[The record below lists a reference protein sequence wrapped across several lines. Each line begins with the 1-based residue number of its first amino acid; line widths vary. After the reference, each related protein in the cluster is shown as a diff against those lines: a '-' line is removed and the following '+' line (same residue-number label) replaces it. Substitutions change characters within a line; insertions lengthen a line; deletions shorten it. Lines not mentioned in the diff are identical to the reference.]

1 MKPLTL
7 TLQAFGPFAGSE
19 GIDFTRLGQNPLF
32 LINGPT
38 GAGKSS
44 ILDAICFAL
53 YGQTTGA
60 EREPSQMRCDH
71 ADPNILTQVT
81 LDFKL
86 GEKYYRIRRLPT
98 QDRPKSRGEGTT
110 TQQAE
115 AQLWQL
121 DDTEDGVLIV
131 AKSVNDAT
139 DEIRKRIGL
148 DVEQF
153 RQVMVLPQ
161 GKFRD
166 LLMADSK
173 EREKIFSQLF
183 QTSIYKRIE
192 DQLRT
197 QASAIKQAVEQHQ
210 NQIKGILQSA
220 DVNSEAEIGEELER
234 IVPELLTAQINKDQA
249 HEQQVLAVNT
259 KEQAQALKQR
269 FDNLKSKEVELA
281 EKVAFEPEITAKQ
294 DKLNNALNAQKIHPL
309 YKAHKEKNAALQKL
323 NANIAANAQLLELAT
338 EEKIISENASIEAK
352 TAYTCV
358 DALKKQQIE
367 LTQYQERVAELS
379 QAQDILATRKKTFDA
394 SKAGF
399 DSQIITQQSL
409 SNELA
414 NNNTKID
421 EIAIELEALA
431 PKQIELEAY
440 RLKLGNRKALE
451 AKRTQH
457 QQLEKNASRL
467 LDVFEAKKTSFDLI
481 QKQVRQTELAWH
493 SGQAALLAKELKIGE
508 SCPVCGSK
516 EHPAP
521 ANSLNDEALV
531 TKQQVDDARSKE
543 NSERDHLQTAKDAYD
558 GANLEVVGNQ
568 KDITQLEQQLE
579 QLSDQSLDEVLQT
592 FNEKDTEVKNLLK
605 KQTKQKE
612 IALRIT
618 EIKKLLIG
626 MAETISA
633 LEIKV
638 NFDNEQAIL
647 ARANVEQLEKHIPEL
662 YRDPLALT
670 KAITELVSK
679 ITILTDTANKTQA
692 DFDQKRSNLDRAA
705 SSHEGL
711 GKQLSEFQLECNEAE
726 KGWNDALMQSP
737 FELFEVFHQSL
748 IGEDEQQVLK
758 DEIDNFRTALASL
771 KGAVEQLR
779 TDLAEQSQ
787 PDMDKLELELTEK
800 SNLFKSFDDIW
811 RKLQERSNQ
820 LQAIKLKLAKA
831 HEKNA
836 ELDAQYAVYGTL
848 SEVANGQTGNKISL
862 QRFVLSVL
870 LDDVLIQASQRLNM
884 MSNGRYQLVRKE
896 DRAKGNKASGLDLEV
911 EDGYTGKNRSV
922 ATLSGGESFMA
933 ALSLALGL
941 SDVVQSYAG
950 GIKLDTLFIDEG
962 FGSLDP
968 ESLDL
973 AIRTLIDLQA
983 SGRMIGII
991 SHVSELKEQMALRID
1006 VMSSKSGSSILTI
1019 AA

>member
-1 MKPLTL
+1 MKPLSL
-7 TLQAFGPFAGSE
+7 TLQAFGPFSGSE
-19 GIDFTRLGQNPLF
+19 DIDFTRLGSNPLF

-60 EREPSQMRCDH
+60 EREPAQMRCDH
-71 ADPNILTQVT
+71 ADPNVLTEVV

-86 GEKYYRIRRLPT
+86 GETDYRVRRIPT
-98 QDRPKSRGEGTT
+98 QERPKSRGEGTT

-121 DDTEDGVLIV
+121 DGTEEGVLIV

-173 EREKIFSQLF
+173 EREKIFGQLF
-183 QTSIYKRIE
+183 QTQIYKRIE
-192 DQLRT
+192 DRLRT
-197 QASAIKQAVEQHQ
+197 QAAGIKQAVEQHQ

-220 DVNSEAEIGEELER
+220 EVNSETEIDEELDR
-234 IVPELLTAQINKDQA
+234 LAPELSAAQINKDQA
-249 HEQQVLAVNT
+249 HEQQVLATNA
-259 KEQAQALKQR
+259 KEQAQTLKQR
-269 FDNLKSKEVELA
+269 FDNLSSKTTELA
-281 EKVAFEPEITAKQ
+281 KKAALEPDITNKQ

-309 YKAHKEKNAALQKL
+309 YKAHKEKAAALQKL
-323 NANIAANAQLLELAT
+323 NAQIVECSKALGLAT
-338 EEKIISENASIEAK
+338 EEKIISENAATEAK
-352 TAYTCV
+352 AAFTEV

-367 LTQYQERVAELS
+367 LTQYQERAVELS
-379 QAQDILATRKKTFDA
+379 QAREALTTRKKTLDV
-394 SKAGF
+394 SKASF
-399 DSQIITQQSL
+399 ESQIKTQQIL
-409 SNELA
+409 SDELA
-414 NNNTKID
+414 NNNSLIE
-421 EIAIELEALA
+421 EIALELEVLA

-440 RLKLGNRKALE
+440 RLKLEQRKTLE
-451 AKRTQH
+451 TQRNQH
-457 QQLEKNASRL
+457 RQLEQNEGRL
-467 LDVFEAKKTSFDLI
+467 LAAFENQKTAFEST
-481 QKQVRQTELAWH
+481 QKQARQIELAWH

-516 EHPAP
+516 EHPDP
-521 ANSLNDEALV
+521 ASSLNDESLV
-531 TKQQVDDARSKE
+531 TKQQVDDARTEE
-543 NSERDHLQTAKDAYD
+543 NIARDAMQTAKDAYD
-558 GANLEVVGNQ
+558 AAHLEIAGNQ
-568 KDITQLEQQLE
+568 KDITQLEQQLIE
-579 QLSDQSLDEVLQT
+579 LAEQSLDDVSQT
-592 FNEKDTEVKNLLK
+592 FKAKETEVNNLLK
-605 KQTKQKE
+605 QQTRQKE
-612 IALRIT
+612 KAQRIT
-618 EIKKLLIG
+618 EIKEQLVG
-626 MAETISA
+626 MAETMSA
-633 LEIKV
+633 LETKV
-638 NFDNEQAIL
+638 NSDNEQAIL
-647 ARANVEQLEKHIPEL
+647 ARANVEQLEKQIPEL
-662 YRDPLALT
+662 YRDPPSLT
-670 KAITELVSK
+670 KAITELVTK
-679 ITILTDTANKTQA
+679 IATLSNAVSQTQA
-692 DFDQKRSNLDRAA
+692 DYDQKRSNLDRAA
-705 SSHEGL
+705 SAHEGL
-711 GKQLSEFQLECNEAE
+711 GKQLCEFQLEFNDAE
-726 KGWNDALMQSP
+726 NAWNDALTQSP
-737 FELFEVFHQSL
+737 FEHFDAFHQSL
-748 IGEDEQQVLK
+748 MTESEQQSLK
-758 DEIDNFRTALASL
+758 DEIEIFRTELAGL
-771 KGAVEQLR
+771 KGAVDQLR
-779 TDLAEQSQ
+779 RDLAEQSL
-787 PDMDKLELELTEK
+787 PDMEKLELELTEK
-800 SNLFKSFDDIW
+800 SDLFKLFDESW
-811 RKLQERSNQ
+811 RKLQERNNQ
-820 LQAIKLKLAKA
+820 LQGVKSKLVKA
-831 HEKNA
+831 HEKNV
-836 ELDAQYAVYGTL
+836 ELEAQYAVYGTL

-870 LDDVLIQASQRLNM
+870 LDDVLIQASQRLNI

-896 DRAKGNKASGLDLEV
+896 DRSKGNKASGLDLEV
-911 EDGYTGKNRSV
+911 EDGYTGKNRPV

-991 SHVSELKEQMALRID
+991 SHVSELKEQMALRLD
-1006 VMSSKSGSSILTI
+1006 VMSSKNGSSIRTI

>member
-1 MKPLTL
+1 MKPLSL

-19 GIDFTRLGQNPLF
+19 GIDFTRLGPNPLF

-86 GEKYYRIRRLPT
+86 GEKYYRVRRLPT
-98 QDRPKSRGEGTT
+98 QERPKSRGEGTT
-110 TQQAE
+110 TQLAE

-131 AKSVNDAT
+131 AKSVNEAT
-139 DEIRKRIGL
+139 DEIRKLIGL

-173 EREKIFSQLF
+173 EREKIFGQLF
-183 QTSIYKRIE
+183 QTQIYKRIE
-192 DQLRT
+192 DQLRA
-197 QASAIKQAVEQHQ
+197 QAATIRQAVDQHQ

-220 DVNSEAEIGEELER
+220 DVNSEAEIVEELEQL
-234 IVPELLTAQINKDQA
+234 VPELLTAQINKDQA
-249 HEQQVLAVNT
+249 HELQVLAANT

-269 FDNLKSKEVELA
+269 FDNLSSKEAELA
-281 EKVAFEPEITAKQ
+281 EKVAFEPEIVTKQ
-294 DKLNNALNAQKIHPL
+294 EKLNNALNAQKINPI
-309 YKAHKEKNAALQKL
+309 YKAHKEKVAALQKL
-323 NANIAANAQLLELAT
+323 NDKIIENAKLLELAT
-338 EEKIISENASIEAK
+338 EEKIISEKASIEAK
-352 TAYTCV
+352 SAFTEV
-358 DALKKQQIE
+358 DALKRQQNE
-367 LTQYQERVAELS
+367 LTQYQERAAELS
-379 QAQDILATRKKTFDA
+379 QAQVTLATRKKTLDT

-399 DSQIITQQSL
+399 DNQIKTQQSL

-414 NNNTKID
+414 NNNLKIE
-421 EIAIELEALA
+421 EIVLELEALA

-440 RLKLGNRKALE
+440 RLKLENRKTLE
-451 AKRTQH
+451 TKRTQRR
-457 QQLEKNASRL
+457 QLEQNASRL
-467 LDVFEAKKTSFDLI
+467 LEVFETKKTAFDLI
-481 QKQVRQTELAWH
+481 QKQARQIELAWH

-521 ANSLNDEALV
+521 ANSLNGETLV
-531 TKQQVDDARSKE
+531 TKEQVDDARSKE
-543 NSERDHLQTAKDAYD
+543 NTERDHLQTAKDAYD
-558 GANLEVVGNQ
+558 GAHLEVAGNQ

-579 QLSDQSLDEVLQT
+579 QLSEQSLEVVSQT
-592 FNEKDTEVKNLLK
+592 FKAKEAEVNILLK
-605 KQTKQKE
+605 QQSKQKE

-618 EIKKLLIG
+618 EIKEQLIG
-626 MAETISA
+626 IVETISA
-633 LEIKV
+633 LDTKV
-638 NFDNEQAIL
+638 NSDSEQAIL

-662 YRDPLALT
+662 YRDPLSLT

-679 ITILTDTANKTQA
+679 ITTLTDAVTKTQT
-692 DFDQKRSNLDRAA
+692 DYDQKRSSLDRAA
-705 SSHEGL
+705 SAYESL
-711 GKQLSEFQLECNEAE
+711 GKQLCEFQIECNEAE
-726 KGWNDALMQSP
+726 KTWNDALTQSP
-737 FELFEVFHQSL
+737 FELFEEFHQSL
-748 IGEDEQQVLK
+748 IGDDEQQSLK
-758 DEIDNFRTALASL
+758 GEIEHFRTALASL
-771 KGAVEQLR
+771 KGAVEQLK
-779 TDLAEQSQ
+779 TDLVEQSQ
-787 PDMDKLELELTEK
+787 PDMEKIELELIEK
-800 SNLFKSFDDIW
+800 SDLFKSIDEIW
-811 RKLQERSNQ
+811 RKLQERNNQ
-820 LQAIKLKLAKA
+820 LQAIKLKLVQA

-836 ELDAQYAVYGTL
+836 ELEAQYAVYGTL

-1006 VMSSKSGSSILTI
+1006 VMSSKNGSSILTI